1 MTDVLDQWHYF
12 ATPVYSNKKLEFLE
26 DVRKASNDAL
36 KNIRK
41 TSKMDEV
48 YPVIHANISSD
59 ERALPFFEYVVN
71 TAWNL
76 LDGQG
81 YAMQGLSTYFTE
93 IWVQEHHKYSS
104 MEYHQHNDS
113 QLVAFYFLE
122 CPENPP
128 TLSIYDPRP
137 TKNMVN
143 IPEKDA
149 SAVTMA
155 SSQLNFV
162 PEAGTL
168 MFTNSWLPHSFSR
181 NTSVKPFKFVHM
193 NIAVRPHVGE
203 IEYPD
208 TAEIV

>member
-12 ATPVYSNKKLEFLE
+12 ATPVYSHKKLEFLE
-26 DVRKASNDAL
+26 DVKKASNDAL

-48 YPVIHANISSD
+48 YPVIQANISSD

-93 IWVQEHHKYSS
+93 IWVQEHHKSSS

-128 TLSIYDPRP
+128 SLSIYDPRP

-193 NIAVRPHVGE
+193 NIAVRPHVE
-203 IEYPD
+203 AIEYPD